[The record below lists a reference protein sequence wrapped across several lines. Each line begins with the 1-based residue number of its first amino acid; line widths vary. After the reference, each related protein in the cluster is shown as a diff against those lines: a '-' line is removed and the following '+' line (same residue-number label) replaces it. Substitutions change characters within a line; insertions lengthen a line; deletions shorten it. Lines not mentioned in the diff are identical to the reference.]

1 MSLIKQLAGQT
12 VIYGMSN
19 ILPRILHFVV
29 FTIYL
34 TYRFPDQV
42 DFAIYLEL
50 YAYATIILVLL
61 VYRMDTAFF
70 RFGNKEKEKEKA
82 FSTAMIPMIF
92 TVAISAGLMYIFNE
106 ELAALIDY
114 SHKPFYIKWFAL
126 ILGFDALV
134 ALPYAKMRLDEKPR
148 KFLFYRLLN
157 IIITVLVVL
166 FFLEVV
172 PKMSSQ
178 NFLTRIYVAENEI
191 DYVFLANLIASLVV
205 FVAMIPEFFKIKF
218 QVDWQLWKKMF
229 WYSFPLV
236 LVGIAGNINQ
246 SFAVP
251 IQKYFL
257 GADQIDN
264 MTNAGI
270 YGAAAK
276 MALLLNLF
284 TVAFNYA
291 AEPFFFNNADKKEAK
306 SSYGKIALAFTIA
319 ACLALLAIVAYMDII
334 SNILGPDYRA
344 ALPVVPILLFAY
356 LFLGLY
362 YNFSIW
368 YKLDDKTYWGAI
380 ISILGA
386 VITLAISIYYL
397 PKMGYIASAWAALV
411 CYFFM
416 AIAGYLSGKKYFP
429 ISYPMTKIGKYILI
443 ALGLCFAFQFV
454 DNQSLNKIM
463 GLGIKTLGLIGFLF
477 AAWKL
482 DGQRLLATNAP
493 T

>member
-1 MSLIKQLAGQT
+1 MSVVKQLAGQT

-34 TYRFPDQV
+34 TYKFKDQY
-42 DFAIYLEL
+42 DFGVYLDL

-70 RFGNKEKEKEKA
+70 RFGNKPEEKEKA
-82 FSTAMIPMIF
+82 FSTAIIPLFF
-92 TVAISAGLMYIFNE
+92 TVIITSGLMYLFHE

-114 SHKPFYIKWFAL
+114 QHKSVYIKWFAL

-134 ALPYAKMRLDEKPR
+134 ALPYAKMRLDEKPK

-157 IIITVLVVL
+157 IIVTIGVVL
-166 FFLEVV
+166 FFLEIV
-172 PKMSSQ
+172 PRLDSSIVTQ
-178 NFLTRIYVAENEI
+178 FYQTDSEI
-191 DYVFLANLIASLVV
+191 DYVFLANLIASSVV
-205 FVAMIPEFFKIKF
+205 FLLMIPEFFKIKF
-218 QVDWQLWKKMF
+218 LFDPTLWKRMF
-229 WYSFPLV
+229 IYSLPLV
-236 LVGIAGNINQ
+236 LVGIAGSINQ
-246 SFAVP
+246 AFATP

-257 GADQIDN
+257 GPDIVDN
-264 MTNAGI
+264 TTNAGI

-291 AEPFFFNNADKKEAK
+291 AEPFFFNNSNKKDAK
-306 SSYGKIALAFTIA
+306 KSYGLVALAFTIA
-319 ACLALLAIVAYMDII
+319 ACFVILGITAYMDIVSLMI
-334 SNILGPDYRA
+334 GPTYRA

-368 YKLDDKTYWGAI
+368 YKLSDKTYWGAI

-386 VITLAISIYYL
+386 IITLVISIKYL
-397 PKMGYIASAWAALV
+397 PSLGFIASAWAALA
-411 CYFFM
+411 CYTVM
-416 AIAGYLSGKKYFP
+416 TIVVYLVGKRYYPITYPIYKIIGYIAITFVITLLLNYIKLFNLHYAVELVLK
-429 ISYPMTKIGKYILI
+429 TVILI
-443 ALGLCFAFQFV
+443 
-454 DNQSLNKIM
+454 
-463 GLGIKTLGLIGFLF
+463 LF
-477 AAWKL
+477 ITGAWFK
-482 DGQRLLATNAP
+482 DGKRLLA
-493 T
+493 